1 MKMKRG
7 FIGCLLSIF
16 VILTMFSGCNVG
28 STDGGEADT
37 VLGGGSSVLR
47 IVSGSEN
54 SELEPILEEF
64 SDREHVRI
72 EMTYMGSL
80 DIMRLLGEE
89 DIPYDAVWPA
99 SSLWLTVGDTEHR
112 IKHGI
117 HLHFAGGVRY
127 PQKPGGGA
135 GICGAG
141 GVGKRPS

>member
-1 MKMKRG
+1 MKPTR
-7 FIGCLLSIF
+7 FWVVVARC
-16 VILTMFSGCNVG
+16 C
-28 STDGGEADT
+28 
-37 VLGGGSSVLR
+37 VLFPDR
-47 IVSGSEN
+47 EN

-99 SSLWLTVGDTEHR
+99 SSLWLTVGGYGTPDQAR
-112 IKHGI
+112 GI

-135 GICGAG
+135 GICGAE
-141 GVGKRPS
+141 VSGKRPS

>member
-28 STDGGEADT
+28 SADGGEADT

-89 DIPYDAVWPA
+89 DIPYDAVWQHA
-99 SSLWLTVGDTEHR
+99 
-112 IKHGI
+112 I
-117 HLHFAGGVRY
+117 
-127 PQKPGGGA
+127 
-135 GICGAG
+135 
-141 GVGKRPS
+141 

>member
-89 DIPYDAVWPA
+89 DIPYAQAENPSRRGQAFCPDKEWPDQA
-99 SSLWLTVGDTEHR
+99 CQGL
-112 IKHGI
+112 
-117 HLHFAGGVRY
+117 
-127 PQKPGGGA
+127 
-135 GICGAG
+135 
-141 GVGKRPS
+141 